1 MEFDPTEQM
10 NVIASEVRNIAQTE
24 TVIGEPIQAGDAT
37 IVPVISVAIGFGAG
51 GGTGGA
57 PTPGEGTQQA
67 TGTGGGGGAGIS
79 LTPIA
84 FLVVSGDDI
93 RLLPVKETA
102 LGGIA
107 AALPRV
113 VETILDRNK
122 AGKGDEKEDEDADGD
137 DKSSGNSSS

>member
-107 AALPRV
+107 SALPRV
-113 VETILDRNK
+113 VETILDRTK
-122 AGKGDEKEDEDADGD
+122 GGKDDGEDEDADD
-137 DKSSGNSSS
+137 DKKSSGNSSS